1 MHDIDAEA
9 DFRWRYDRVYERT
22 TNCYNASA
30 PDDPCNGT
38 CRYLLADDVNEHG
51 YPPVLGLGCYAAVV
65 CCGGDDVLNSTV
77 QAYCSDCA
85 LAQKGQLQ
93 QKRAHEQAESFARR
107 EAAGRDLAAKE
118 QHNRTL
124 REFWL
129 SLSELEFEHHCAEV
143 FRALGFAARTTPRT
157 NDGGLDAIL
166 EKDGKQGAAQCKAW
180 LAPSGVKE
188 LREFCG
194 ALYAEKMSFGYFISR
209 GGFTPRAKLLLPSMP
224 LITGWT
230 LNDLIAHSQRK
241 V

>member
-1 MHDIDAEA
+1 M
-9 DFRWRYDRVYERT
+9 
-22 TNCYNASA
+22 
-30 PDDPCNGT
+30 
-38 CRYLLADDVNEHG
+38 
-51 YPPVLGLGCYAAVV
+51 
-65 CCGGDDVLNSTV
+65 
-77 QAYCSDCA
+77 
-85 LAQKGQLQ
+85 
-93 QKRAHEQAESFARR
+93 
-107 EAAGRDLAAKE
+107 
-118 QHNRTL
+118 

-157 NDGGLDAIL
+157 NDGGLDVIL

-230 LNDLIAHSQRK
+230 LDDLIAHSQRK